1 MKNKVMLTVGIGV
14 CSLFMVSVLAQET
27 WRFVPQVQ
35 VEANLGAADYHAR
48 AQALITQADGQY
60 NPDFFDQFRW
70 QEALAYANA
79 ALQAEPSNPLYIRT
93 MAYAY
98 TKTQFWTPGYEL
110 WKRLE
115 AQNQLDPQDR
125 QWAALSAAK
134 LGYLRLMNNLPEEAS
149 AFLQEAQRWQNR
161 PETAAL
167 LERARLE
174 SNEAVGSD

>member
-1 MKNKVMLTVGIGV
+1 MKNKLMLSVGIGV

-48 AQALITQADGQY
+48 AQTLITQADGQY

-70 QEALAYANA
+70 QEAMAYANA
-79 ALQAEPSNPLYIRT
+79 ALQAEPNNPLYIRT

-98 TKTQFWTPGYEL
+98 TKTQFWIQGYEL
-110 WKRLE
+110 WKQLE
-115 AQNQLDPQDR
+115 AQNQLNPQDL

-134 LGYLRLMNNLPEEAS
+134 LGYLRLMSNLPQEAVV
-149 AFLQEAQRWQNR
+149 FLQEAMRWENR
-161 PETAAL
+161 PEFAAL
-167 LERARLE
+167 FERARLE
-174 SNEAVGSD
+174 SVQVVGSD

>member
-1 MKNKVMLTVGIGV
+1 MKNKMMLAIGVGV
-14 CSLFMVSVLAQET
+14 CSFFMVSVLAQET

-35 VEANLGAADYHAR
+35 VESNLSAAAYFTR
-48 AQALITQADGQY
+48 AQTLITQADEQY

-79 ALQAEPSNPLYIRT
+79 ALQAEPSNLEYIRT

-110 WKRLE
+110 WKSLE
-115 AQNQLDPQDR
+115 AQNQLNPQDR

-134 LGYLRLMNNLPEEAS
+134 LGYLRLMSNLPQEA
-149 AFLQEAQRWQNR
+149 AVFLQEAMRWENR
-161 PETAAL
+161 PEFAAL
-167 LERARLE
+167 LDRARLE
-174 SNEAVGSD
+174 SVQVVGSD